1 MISYSME
8 IIATRKLKFS
18 LFSMKKKN
26 LLYYELNLGFKAI
39 WTLIIMNAD

>member
-18 LFSMKKKN
+18 LFSIKKLT
-26 LLYYELNLGFKAI
+26 LLWIKLRF
-39 WTLIIMNAD
+39 